1 MYAGTQR
8 IFAFIAAYRDLRLPA
23 TGLESDT
30 GDRIRACFEH
40 VGDRFF
46 ATYGDGLGNVDIHA
60 LLNFHKAQGGMATVT
75 AVPLRSQYGTVQF
88 NAMKQVES
96 FSEKPV
102 IRDCWINARFFVFE
116 KRAAEYWQGHNLES
130 EILPNIAAQRQL
142 YTYLHQGFW
151 KSMDTSKDQQ
161 ELEKLIG
168 EGSAPW
174 TVAKKLG

>member
-75 AVPLRSQYGTVQF
+75 AVP
-88 NAMKQVES
+88 
-96 FSEKPV
+96 
-102 IRDCWINARFFVFE
+102 
-116 KRAAEYWQGHNLES
+116 
-130 EILPNIAAQRQL
+130 
-142 YTYLHQGFW
+142 
-151 KSMDTSKDQQ
+151 SMGRYS
-161 ELEKLIG
+161 
-168 EGSAPW
+168 SMR
-174 TVAKKLG
+174 